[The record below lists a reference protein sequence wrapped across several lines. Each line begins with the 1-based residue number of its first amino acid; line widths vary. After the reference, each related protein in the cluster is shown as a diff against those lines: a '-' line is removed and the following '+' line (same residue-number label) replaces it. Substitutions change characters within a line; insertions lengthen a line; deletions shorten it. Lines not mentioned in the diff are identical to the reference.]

1 MKLAFSLIIK
11 DDAGAQRLMQSV
23 RAAGFAGIEP
33 TFVPEGT
40 LPCSSDPRESALRL
54 RRLADQS
61 GLAVPSMRGGPG
73 FWGTFASDDPAKRRA
88 AVELAEKAFEALRIL
103 GGDTLLIVPG
113 QWEPHQTYSAV
124 WNNALD
130 SARRIAESAEKAGM
144 NVALE
149 NVENRFLLSP
159 REWMQFLDEVASPR
173 VRMYFDVGNVVY
185 LRLGHPEQWIRQLG
199 RKYVKRVHFKDA
211 GVGGPLTYLLEGAV
225 NWPAVRSALRDIGY
239 EDWIGIELALP
250 NHHLEAML
258 AGTCRAAESIC
269 GLGVSPELLME
280 MKCSGETPKPLQT
293 SEGDTV

>member
-11 DDAGAQRLMQSV
+11 DDGGAQRLVQSA
-23 RAAGFAGIEP
+23 RTAGFAGIEP

-40 LPCSSDPRESALRL
+40 LPTASDPRASARRL
-54 RRLADQS
+54 RGFADEA
-61 GLAVPSMRGGPG
+61 GLVIPSMRGGPG
-73 FWGTFASDDPAKRRA
+73 FWGTFASDDPAKRLA
-88 AVELAEKAFEALRIL
+88 AVQLAERAFEALKIM

-113 QWEPHQTYSAV
+113 QWEPHQTYAAV

-130 SARRIAESAEKAGM
+130 TARRIAEAAQNAAI

-199 RKYVKRVHFKDA
+199 GKYIKRVHFKDA
-211 GVGGPLTYLLEGAV
+211 AVGGPLTYLLEGAV
-225 NWPAVRSALRDIGY
+225 NWPAVRSALREIAY

-250 NHHLEAML
+250 SHYPEAML
-258 AGTCRAAESIC
+258 AGTCRAAEAI
-269 GLGVSPELLME
+269 LR
-280 MKCSGETPKPLQT
+280 GEAAA
-293 SEGDTV
+293 